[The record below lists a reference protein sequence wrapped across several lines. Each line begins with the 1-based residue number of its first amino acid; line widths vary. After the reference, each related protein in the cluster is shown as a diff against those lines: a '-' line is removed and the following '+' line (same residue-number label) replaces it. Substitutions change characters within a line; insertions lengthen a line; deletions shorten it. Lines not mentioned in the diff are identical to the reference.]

1 LALKGYDNDEL
12 CAIAV
17 LKFHAAQNTSDCRG
31 GRLCP
36 PDSKTKMPAIKFGI
50 PDTERETPIAEIER
64 IIWKDSIVGDG
75 VLDVP
80 CSNAN
85 IPHSNTNVLRDT
97 ELCFVI
103 GSGILHFIDTR
114 GVRLVCSH
122 DMANEAILKL
132 LKFEYDEETDKFWL
146 DLEGYFEA
154 KCVVLPDER

>member
-1 LALKGYDNDEL
+1 MALKGYDNDEL

-75 VLDVP
+75 ILDVP
-80 CSNAN
+80 HN
-85 IPHSNTNVLRDT
+85 NTTVLRDT

-114 GVRLVCSH
+114 GVRLVCSR

-132 LKFEYDEETDKFWL
+132 LKFEYDKKSDKFWL
-146 DLEGYFEA
+146 DLGGYFEA
-154 KCVVLPDER
+154 DCR